1 MNWIETIIVA
11 IVEGLTEFLPV
22 SSTGHMI
29 ITQNLLGVPQGDP
42 FVHAFTFIIQ
52 FGAILSVVC
61 LYWKRFFQFDHTP
74 APEGSNEIYT
84 AGKRLYRDPDN
95 KMVAGVLSGFAAY
108 TKTDPLLW
116 RLGMV
121 ILTFLFGSGL
131 LIYLVLAIT
140 MPTIG
145 RPSWLRRMRHKY
157 YFYWLLFVG
166 VLPAVVIGLLAKKSG
181 LLDWLLD
188 SVEVVAVMLV
198 VGGIFMLYCDKLF
211 NKGSDENRVNEP
223 RAFKIGL
230 FQCISVIP
238 GVSRSM
244 ATIVG
249 GMTQGLTR
257 KRAAEFSFFLAVPT
271 MAGATLLDLLD
282 LLKGDTSWATTH
294 NITMLILGCV
304 VAFIVALLAMKWFVN
319 FLTKYGFKAFG
330 YYRIVVGTIIIV
342 LLLTGH
348 SLVMVD

>member
-1 MNWIETIIVA
+1 MVIA
-11 IVEGLTEFLPV
+11 
-22 SSTGHMI
+22 
-29 ITQNLLGVPQGDP
+29 QNLLGVPQGDP

-61 LYWKRFFQFDHTP
+61 LYWNRFFRFDATP
-74 APEGSNEIYT
+74 APEGS
-84 AGKRLYRDPDN
+84 
-95 KMVAGVLSGFAAY
+95 S
-108 TKTDPLLW
+108 
-116 RLGMV
+116 
-121 ILTFLFGSGL
+121 LFQKL
-131 LIYLVLAIT
+131 K
-140 MPTIG
+140 
-145 RPSWLRRMRHKY
+145 HKY
-157 YFYWLLFVG
+157 YFYWTLFVG

-198 VGGIFMLYCDKLF
+198 LGGVFMLFCDKLF
-211 NKGSDENRVNEP
+211 NKGSEENKVDEH

-230 FQCISVIP
+230 YQCLSVIP

-257 KRAAEFSFFLAVPT
+257 RRAAKFSFFLAVPT

-282 LLKGDTSWATTH
+282 LLKEDTSWATSH
-294 NITMLILGCV
+294 NIAMLLLGSAI
-304 VAFIVALLAMKWFVN
+304 AFVVALLAMKWFVDY
-319 FLTKYGFKAFG
+319 LTKYGFRLFG
-330 YYRIVVGTIIIV
+330 IYRIVVGSIIII

-348 SLVMVD
+348 SLSMVD

>member
-1 MNWIETIIVA
+1 MDWIETIIIA

-61 LYWKRFFQFDHTP
+61 LYWKRFFQFDNTP
-74 APEGSNEIYT
+74 
-84 AGKRLYRDPDN
+84 DPMAFTWWQ
-95 KMVAGVLSGFAAY
+95 KL
-108 TKTDPLLW
+108 
-116 RLGMV
+116 
-121 ILTFLFGSGL
+121 
-131 LIYLVLAIT
+131 
-140 MPTIG
+140 
-145 RPSWLRRMRHKY
+145 RHKY
-157 YFYWLLFVG
+157 YFYWLLIVG
-166 VLPAVVIGLLAKKSG
+166 VIPAVVIGLLAKKSG

-188 SVEVVAVMLV
+188 SVEVVAIMLV
-198 VGGIFMLYCDKLF
+198 VGGIFMLYCDKIF
-211 NKGSDENRVNEP
+211 NKGSDSNKVTEK
-223 RAFKIGL
+223 RAFNIGL

-249 GMTQGLTR
+249 GMAQGLTR

-271 MAGATLLDLLD
+271 MAGATFLDLLV
-282 LLKGDTSWATTH
+282 LLKEDASWATSH

-304 VAFIVALLAMKWFVN
+304 VAFIVALLAMKWFVD

-330 YYRIVVGTIIIV
+330 IYRIIVGGIIIL

-348 SLVMVD
+348 SLAMVD

>member
-1 MNWIETIIVA
+1 VDWIQTIIIA

-29 ITQNLLGVPQGDP
+29 IAQNMLGVPQGDA

-61 LYWKRFFQFDHTP
+61 LYWRRFFRLDNTP
-74 APEGSNEIYT
+74 APAGSSLLQ
-84 AGKRLYRDPDN
+84 RLKHR
-95 KMVAGVLSGFAAY
+95 
-108 TKTDPLLW
+108 
-116 RLGMV
+116 
-121 ILTFLFGSGL
+121 FG
-131 LIYLVLAIT
+131 
-140 MPTIG
+140 
-145 RPSWLRRMRHKY
+145 
-157 YFYWLLFVG
+157 FYWILFVG
-166 VLPAVVIGLLAKKSG
+166 VLPAVIIGLLAKKSG

-188 SVEVVAVMLV
+188 SVLVVAVMLV
-198 VGGIFMLYCDKLF
+198 AGGVFMLFCDRLF
-211 NKGSDENRVNEP
+211 NKGSERNEVTER
-223 RAFKIGL
+223 RALRIGL
-230 FQCISVIP
+230 YQCISVIP

-257 KRAAEFSFFLAVPT
+257 QRAAEFSFFLAVPT

-282 LLKGDTSWATTH
+282 LLKEDASWATPH
-294 NITMLILGCV
+294 NLTMLLLGCV
-304 VAFIVALLAMKWFVN
+304 VAFVVALLAMKWFVA

-330 YYRIVVGTIIIV
+330 IYRIIVGGIILV

-348 SLVMVD
+348 SLTMVD

>member
-1 MNWIETIIVA
+1 MDWLQTVIIA

-29 ITQNLLGVPQGDP
+29 ITQNLLGIEQGDP

-52 FGAILSVVC
+52 FGAILSVVV
-61 LYWKRFFQFDHTP
+61 LYWKRFFRLDHTP
-74 APEGSNEIYT
+74 APEGSS
-84 AGKRLYRDPDN
+84 AFGRL
-95 KMVAGVLSGFAAY
+95 K
-108 TKTDPLLW
+108 
-116 RLGMV
+116 
-121 ILTFLFGSGL
+121 
-131 LIYLVLAIT
+131 
-140 MPTIG
+140 
-145 RPSWLRRMRHKY
+145 HKY
-157 YFYWLLFVG
+157 RFYWLLLVG
-166 VLPAVVIGLLAKKSG
+166 VLPAVVVGLAAKKSG

-198 VGGIFMLYCDKLF
+198 VGGIFMLFCDRLF
-211 NKGSDENRVNEP
+211 NNGSKQNQVDER
-223 RAFKIGL
+223 RALKIGL
-230 FQCISVIP
+230 YQCISVIP

-257 KRAAEFSFFLAVPT
+257 ERAAEFSFFLAVPT

-282 LLKGDTSWATTH
+282 LLKEEASWATAH
-294 NITMLILGCV
+294 NIWMLILGCV
-304 VAFIVALLAMKWFVN
+304 VAFVVALLAMKWFVN

-330 YYRIVVGTIIIV
+330 YYRIIVGTIIIV

-348 SLVMVD
+348 SLAMVD